1 MAGALM
7 AFMCL
12 TCAHTILV
20 GIVLSWKK
28 DKGETLTHS
37 SGSYSGCSEQWGIW
51 NTPEGYSGQSSLVAS
66 KALACLHRVLM
77 RKEKQGGGERDPKSP
92 YGPPKMSWSMQGL
105 EKNFQT

>member
-37 SGSYSGCSEQWGIW
+37 SDSYSGCSEQWGVW
-51 NTPEGYSGQSSLVAS
+51 NTRVGNPGQSSSIATRAVA
-66 KALACLHRVLM
+66 CWQRVPM
-77 RKEKQGGGERDPKSP
+77 RNEKRGGGEETPSP
-92 YGPPKMSWSMQGL
+92 
-105 EKNFQT
+105 